1 MQKNLRISEGQLLYL
16 ANKGRVENSICGY
29 LYKRSADMAKWQ
41 QRYFVLYQNVL
52 FYFDNETSARPSGV
66 ALLEGAYCDRIIAP
80 VAIKGRE
87 TEKQYCFTITYKIE
101 GQRQYDLRSESET
114 ECNAWIDAIKRAS
127 YSKVLEQKEELEQKH
142 LHLLQIL
149 DSERQAKW
157 HYVQQT
163 EELACEVKKLKE
175 ELQKFKKEVYGNHAK
190 VDEET
195 DDLKKI
201 KKVQSFFRGW
211 LCRRRWKQIVE
222 LYIRSPH
229 AESMRKRNSIVFS
242 MVECE
247 EEYNRQLSCLV
258 TCFLRPLRM
267 AASSKKPPIT
277 HDDVNSIFL
286 NSETLLFLHQI
297 FLKGLTA
304 RLENW
309 PTLVLGDLFDM
320 LLPML
325 SIYQEYV
332 RNHHYSLQV
341 LAEYK
346 QKFEFNN
353 LLKRYEEK
361 PACEG
366 RTLETFLTYPMH
378 QVPRYIITLHELLA
392 HTPHDHVERKSLEFA
407 KSKLEELSRVM
418 HDEVSETEN
427 IRKNLAIERMIVE
440 GCDIL
445 LDVNQTFVRQGPLLQ
460 ILHDKGKSSRGRLGS
475 FSSSFK
481 ESKKEVVRQVFLFT
495 NHLLL
500 TTRASNGRLHLAKHT
515 GKVVLIDCTLIED
528 PNSDIF
534 FFDEETLLVDA
545 ERASSVDSNISLG
558 SATGANLLPF
568 QGLTD
573 RDVKPDYNGLDFR
586 LIIDSKSGPP
596 VTITLVASTLHEKAA
611 WCSDISQCIENLH
624 YSDLLNSSMS
634 ESSSVTMPQSV
645 RYIHSTQI
653 WSDPK
658 LFRDDVD
665 IKFSRTLNSCKVPQ
679 IRHASVE
686 RLLDR
691 LTDLR
696 FLSIDFLN
704 TFLLT
709 YRVFTTGQTLL
720 EALRKVYKSHEGGA
734 HSDSVGGGQLNTS
747 LTSVAAQA
755 QAEEEGVEQM
765 SSPPE
770 FTGEPP
776 EIDSRFVIKPQPEK
790 LRRISTGS
798 GKADDEESAVAGGKS
813 DSSGIYGGSS
823 SSAAS
828 SPRVSF
834 SSELRTLIPHIQP
847 HPLPS
852 QKLERAES
860 CESDDSKYEL
870 SSFLQPP
877 RRLLAP
883 IASCETLYD
892 HDVPDIP
899 AIRHHE
905 SVSPT
910 DHQQQHPQHITTG
923 IILSDGDLL
932 EESCLDYA
940 EVTDDSK
947 LLPPSIG
954 DRVGGSTSNDSLA
967 SPSSPRTIKSAV
979 SSDTLTPGT
988 PRTPGGTPRCSPLIS
1003 PFGSPKKINVPGL
1016 GLKKSSGNKLNGGS
1030 SSSSGSPKRPSTP
1043 SSRVMETSYTLDA
1056 LALSPSSSPIRIVR
1070 PRPMSSPVRI
1080 PSPLLPGTQKRA
1092 SSPGRITTSPGT
1104 LRSPTSSPKLRRAPS
1119 PISYSYSSPN
1129 IVAPMIKIRPFS
1141 GKRGSAEAESISM
1154 VSSPRSSLAQID
1166 GSPPT
1171 RAKAGTVVTSSRAS
1185 TRRSSSSAATTA
1197 FAAATA
1203 GLASCADQQ
1212 QKGIARYLSTGTDSV
1227 FYSSG
1232 CTLDARPVMKKRESV
1247 ISTAATMRVLNV
1259 LKHWVSKHQQDFESD
1274 PELKSQVVDL
1284 LEEMVVNTNL
1294 LPTEHK
1300 AAASILRTISK
1311 EPSPEKRVD
1320 LTQLLLPPTQPS
1332 KDNLDTLSALDIAE
1346 QLTYLDH
1353 QIFIAIRSE
1362 ELLSQAWM
1370 KPNKCHKAQHVL
1382 LVSKRF
1388 NEVSRLVVSEIVSRG
1403 NMQDRVA
1410 CIEKWAAIAD
1420 ICRCMHNYN
1429 GVLQI
1434 CAAFVNSS
1442 VYRLKKTWEK
1452 LSKQNRQ
1459 MIERLQN
1466 LVSSE
1471 GRFKNMRD
1479 ALHRCDPPCIP
1490 YLGMYLTD
1498 LSFIEEGTPNV
1509 TEDGLV
1515 NFSKMRMIAHVIRE
1529 IRLFQQTSYKI
1540 EHHPRVTSYLL
1551 DPSRLLDEDQ
1561 TYKAS
1566 LGIEPKQSRLSVIS
1580 TPS

>member
-1 MQKNLRISEGQLLYL
+1 MQKTIRISEGQLLYL
-16 ANKGRVENSICGY
+16 AHKARVENTMCGH
-29 LYKRSADMAKWQ
+29 LYKRSTDMGKWQ

-52 FYFDNETSARPSGV
+52 FYYENETSARPSGV
-66 ALLEGAYCDRIIAP
+66 ALLEGSYCDRIIAP
-80 VAIKGRE
+80 AAIKGRE
-87 TEKQYCFTITYKIE
+87 TEKQYAFTITYKIE
-101 GQRQYDLRSESET
+101 GQRQYDLRSESEV

-163 EELACEVKKLKE
+163 EELACEVKKLKD
-175 ELQKFKKEVYGNHAK
+175 ELQKFKKEVYGNHCK
-190 VDEET
+190 SDEET

-201 KKVQSFFRGW
+201 KKVAVSVQSFFRGW

-267 AASSKKPPIT
+267 AASSKKPPIS
-277 HDDVNSIFL
+277 HEDVNSIFL

-378 QVPRYIITLHELLA
+378 QIPRYIITLHELLA
-392 HTPHDHVERKSLEFA
+392 HTPHDHVERESLEFA

-460 ILHDKGKSSRGRLGS
+460 ILNEKGKSNRGRLGS

-495 NHLLL
+495 NHILL
-500 TTRASNGRLHLAKHT
+500 TTRASNGRLHLAKHI
-515 GKVVLIDCTLIED
+515 GKIVLLDCTLIED

-534 FFDEETLLVDA
+534 FFDEET
-545 ERASSVDSNISLG
+545 SSLDSNLSLG
-558 SATGANLLPF
+558 SQTSAANLLPL
-568 QGLTD
+568 QGLIE
-573 RDVKPDYNGLDFR
+573 REAKADYNGLDFK
-586 LIIDSKSGPP
+586 LIVDSKSGPP

-709 YRVFTTGQTLL
+709 YRVFTTGHTLL
-720 EALRKVYKSHEGGA
+720 EALKKVYKSHEGGPNNEGGVNLTNSLSSVVA
-734 HSDSVGGGQLNTS
+734 HC
-747 LTSVAAQA
+747 
-755 QAEEEGVEQM
+755 QAEEEGTEETG
-765 SSPPE
+765 SPPE

-776 EIDSRFVIKPQPEK
+776 EVDARYVIKPQVEK
-790 LRRISTGS
+790 LRRISTGCM
-798 GKADDEESAVAGGKS
+798 KQDDDDVS
-813 DSSGIYGGSS
+813 ISS
-823 SSAAS
+823 SAS
-828 SPRVSF
+828 SPRTSF
-834 SSELRTLIPHIQP
+834 STESRGSFQQQ
-847 HPLPS
+847 HPLNLA
-852 QKLERAES
+852 QKFERGES
-860 CESDDSKYEL
+860 VDSDDSRSEL
-870 SSFLQPP
+870 TSFLQPP
-877 RRLLAP
+877 KPRALLAP
-883 IASCETLYD
+883 IASCETLND
-892 HDVPDIP
+892 QDVPDIP
-899 AIRHHE
+899 SITRQE
-905 SVSPT
+905 SGSP
-910 DHQQQHPQHITTG
+910 TG
-923 IILSDGDLL
+923 IILSDFDLDD
-932 EESCLDYA
+932 ESSADYIDTA
-940 EVTDDSK
+940 DDK
-947 LLPPSIG
+947 QLLTPSMASTFA
-954 DRVGGSTSNDSLA
+954 GSISSESLV
-967 SPSSPRTIKSAV
+967 SPSSPRTITSAV

-988 PRTPGGTPRCSPLIS
+988 PRTPITPRASPLVS
-1003 PFGSPKKINVPGL
+1003 PFGSPKRVPVLGL
-1016 GLKKSSGNKLNGGS
+1016 GLKGSKING

-1043 SSRVMETSYTLDA
+1043 SRVMETSYTLDA
-1056 LALSPSSSPIRIVR
+1056 LALSPSSSPIRIIK

-1092 SSPGRITTSPGT
+1092 SSPGRITSSPA
-1104 LRSPTSSPKLRRAPS
+1104 RSPTSSPKLRRAPS

-1129 IVAPMIKIRPFS
+1129 IVAPQIKIRPFS

-1154 VSSPRSSLAQID
+1154 VSSPRSSFAQMD

-1185 TRRSSSSAATTA
+1185 KRRSSSSAATTA

-1212 QKGIARYLSTGTDSV
+1212 QKGISRYLSVGTGHPHLSIGSV
-1227 FYSSG
+1227 H
-1232 CTLDARPVMKKRESV
+1232 
-1247 ISTAATMRVLNV
+1247 TMRVIKI
-1259 LKHWVSKHQQDFESD
+1259 LKNWIFSNYEDFESD

-1284 LEEMVVNTNL
+1284 LEEMVVNSNL
-1294 LPTEHK
+1294 LPAEHK

-1320 LTQLLLPPTQPS
+1320 LTQLLMPPSSTS

-1370 KPNKCHKAQHVL
+1370 KPDKCHKAQHVL

-1388 NEVSRLVVSEIVSRG
+1388 NEVSRLVVSEIVSRS

-1452 LSKQNRQ
+1452 LSKQTKQ
-1459 MIERLQN
+1459 MIDRLQN

-1509 TEDGLV
+1509 TEEGLV

-1566 LGIEPKQSRLSVIS
+1566 LEIEPKQSRLSVIS

>member
-1 MQKNLRISEGQLLYL
+1 MQKGLRFNESQLLYL
-16 ANKGRVENSICGY
+16 AGKAKHENTICGN
-29 LYKRSADMAKWQ
+29 LYKKSSDTGKWQ
-41 QRYFVLYQNVL
+41 LRYFILYQNVL
-52 FYFDNETSARPSGV
+52 FYYENDSSIRPSGA
-66 ALLEGAYCDRIIAP
+66 ALLEGSYCDRVITPATGH
-80 VAIKGRE
+80 KGKE
-87 TEKQYCFTITYKIE
+87 GEKLHCFTITYKSE
-101 GQRQYDLRSESET
+101 GQRQYDLRSDSEG

-127 YSKVLEQKEELEQKH
+127 YSKMVEVKEELEQKH

-163 EELACEVKKLKE
+163 EELTTEVKKLKAE
-175 ELQKFKKEVYGNHAK
+175 VQKFKKEIFSNHK
-190 VDEET
+190 LSDEET
-195 DDLKKI
+195 DEIRKI
-201 KKVQSFFRGW
+201 KKVSKVQSFFRGW

-258 TCFLRPLRM
+258 TYFLRPLRM

-277 HDDVNSIFL
+277 HEDVNSIFL

-297 FLKGLTA
+297 FQKGLTA

-346 QKFEFNN
+346 QKPEFNC

-366 RTLETFLTYPMH
+366 RTLEIFLTYPMH
-378 QVPRYIITLHELLA
+378 QIPRYIITLHELLA
-392 HTPHDHVERKSLEFA
+392 HTPHEHVERRSLEFA
-407 KSKLEELSRVM
+407 KSKLEELSRIM

-460 ILHDKGKSSRGRLGS
+460 ILNEKSKSSRGRLGS

-481 ESKKEVVRQVFLFT
+481 ETKKEVVRQIFLFT
-495 NHLLL
+495 NHMLL
-500 TTRASNGRLHLAKHT
+500 TTRASSGRLHLAKHY
-515 GKVVLIDCTLIED
+515 GKIPLLDCTLVED

-534 FFDEETLLVDA
+534 FFDEDT
-545 ERASSVDSNISLG
+545 SSLDSNLSIG
-558 SATGANLLPF
+558 SQTSVSNLLP
-568 QGLTD
+568 TVCE
-573 RDVKPDYNGLDFR
+573 REAKVEYNGLDFR
-586 LIIDSKSGPP
+586 LIVDSKSGPP
-596 VTITLVASTLHEKAA
+596 ISLLLVATSLHEKAA

-645 RYIHSTQI
+645 RYIHNTQI

-679 IRHASVE
+679 IRHASVD

-709 YRVFTTGQTLL
+709 YRVFTNGQTLL
-720 EALRKVYKSHEGGA
+720 EALKKVYKNPDTGNLEAGQSAGQ
-734 HSDSVGGGQLNTS
+734 SD
-747 LTSVAAQA
+747 
-755 QAEEEGVEQM
+755 AEDG
-765 SSPPE
+765 SPPHME

-776 EIDSRFVIKPQPEK
+776 CIDSKLIIKPQAEK
-790 LRRISTGS
+790 MR
-798 GKADDEESAVAGGKS
+798 
-813 DSSGIYGGSS
+813 
-823 SSAAS
+823 
-828 SPRVSF
+828 RVSAGVVPC
-834 SSELRTLIPHIQP
+834 SGETHIEKP
-847 HPLPS
+847 VVTS
-852 QKLERAES
+852 ISFKLERTES
-860 CESDDSKYEL
+860 VDSDDSCSEL
-870 SSFLQPP
+870 SSFLQPQRP
-877 RRLLAP
+877 KLAP
-883 IASCETLYD
+883 IASCETLFD
-892 HDVPDIP
+892 SDQPDGMDVP
-899 AIRHHE
+899 AITMDE
-905 SVSPT
+905 
-910 DHQQQHPQHITTG
+910 
-923 IILSDGDLL
+923 
-932 EESCLDYA
+932 
-940 EVTDDSK
+940 
-947 LLPPSIG
+947 LPNT
-954 DRVGGSTSNDSLA
+954 VL
-967 SPSSPRTIKSAV
+967 
-979 SSDTLTPGT
+979 GT
-988 PRTPGGTPRCSPLIS
+988 
-1003 PFGSPKKINVPGL
+1003 
-1016 GLKKSSGNKLNGGS
+1016 
-1030 SSSSGSPKRPSTP
+1030 
-1043 SSRVMETSYTLDA
+1043 
-1056 LALSPSSSPIRIVR
+1056 
-1070 PRPMSSPVRI
+1070 
-1080 PSPLLPGTQKRA
+1080 
-1092 SSPGRITTSPGT
+1092 
-1104 LRSPTSSPKLRRAPS
+1104 
-1119 PISYSYSSPN
+1119 
-1129 IVAPMIKIRPFS
+1129 
-1141 GKRGSAEAESISM
+1141 RGSAEAESISM
-1154 VSSPRSSLAQID
+1154 STPRSSFAQIE
-1166 GSPPT
+1166 GSPP

-1185 TRRSSSSAATTA
+1185 KRRSSSSAATTA

-1203 GLASCADQQ
+1203 GLASCSNISAEHS
-1212 QKGIARYLSTGTDSV
+1212 KNINRYLNVGTGV
-1227 FYSSG
+1227 
-1232 CTLDARPVMKKRESV
+1232 DARPFKKRESV

-1274 PELKSQVVDL
+1274 PDLKCAVIDL
-1284 LEEMVVNTNL
+1284 LEEMVCNTNL
-1294 LPTEHK
+1294 LPAEHK
-1300 AAASILRTISK
+1300 AAASILRTITKDTSDLNI
-1311 EPSPEKRVD
+1311 VD
-1320 LTQLLLPPTQPS
+1320 LDRLLIPPMHPS
-1332 KDNLDTLSALDIAE
+1332 KDTFDTLAAMDIAE

-1353 QIFIAIRSE
+1353 QIFMGIRSE
-1362 ELLSQAWM
+1362 ELLCQAWM
-1370 KPNKCHKAQHVL
+1370 KPDKCHRAPHVL

-1388 NEVSRLVVSEIVSRG
+1388 NEVSRLVVSEIVSRS
-1403 NMQDRVA
+1403 NLQDRVT

-1452 LSKQNRQ
+1452 VPKQTKQ
-1459 MIERLQN
+1459 MIERLQT

-1498 LSFIEEGTPNV
+1498 LSFIEEGTPNF
-1509 TEDGLV
+1509 TEERLV
-1515 NFSKMRMIAHVIRE
+1515 NFSKMRMVAHVIRE
-1529 IRLFQQTSYKI
+1529 IKLFQQTSYKI

-1551 DPSRLLDEDQ
+1551 DTSRLLDEEQ
-1561 TYKAS
+1561 TYRAS
-1566 LGIEPKQSRLSVIS
+1566 LDIEPKQSRLSVVS
-1580 TPS
+1580 APS

>member
-1 MQKNLRISEGQLLYL
+1 MQKGLRFNESQLLYL
-16 ANKGRVENSICGY
+16 AGKAKHENTICGN
-29 LYKRSADMAKWQ
+29 LYKKSSDTGKWQ
-41 QRYFVLYQNVL
+41 LRYFILYQNVL
-52 FYFDNETSARPSGV
+52 FYYENDSSIRPSGA
-66 ALLEGAYCDRIIAP
+66 ALLEGSYCDRVITPATGH
-80 VAIKGRE
+80 KGKE
-87 TEKQYCFTITYKIE
+87 GEKLHCFTITYKSE
-101 GQRQYDLRSESET
+101 GQRQYDLRSDSEG

-127 YSKVLEQKEELEQKH
+127 YSKMVEVKEELEQKH

-163 EELACEVKKLKE
+163 EELTTEVKKLKAE
-175 ELQKFKKEVYGNHAK
+175 VQKFKKEIFSNHK
-190 VDEET
+190 LSDEET
-195 DDLKKI
+195 DEIRKI

-258 TCFLRPLRM
+258 TYFLRPLRM

-277 HDDVNSIFL
+277 HEDVNSIFL

-297 FLKGLTA
+297 FQKGLTA

-346 QKFEFNN
+346 QKPEFNC

-366 RTLETFLTYPMH
+366 RTLEIFLTYPMH
-378 QVPRYIITLHELLA
+378 QIPRYIITLHELLA
-392 HTPHDHVERKSLEFA
+392 HTPHEHVERRSLEFA
-407 KSKLEELSRVM
+407 KSKLEELSRIM

-460 ILHDKGKSSRGRLGS
+460 ILNEKSKSSRGRLGS

-481 ESKKEVVRQVFLFT
+481 ETKKEVVRQIFLFT
-495 NHLLL
+495 NHMLL
-500 TTRASNGRLHLAKHT
+500 TTRASSGRLHLAKHY
-515 GKVVLIDCTLIED
+515 GKIPLLDCTLVED

-534 FFDEETLLVDA
+534 FFDEDT
-545 ERASSVDSNISLG
+545 SSLDSNLSIG
-558 SATGANLLPF
+558 SQTSVSNLLP
-568 QGLTD
+568 TVCE
-573 RDVKPDYNGLDFR
+573 REAKVEYNGLDFR
-586 LIIDSKSGPP
+586 LIVDSKSGPP
-596 VTITLVASTLHEKAA
+596 ISLLLVATSLHEKAA

-645 RYIHSTQI
+645 RYIHNTQI

-679 IRHASVE
+679 IRHASVD

-709 YRVFTTGQTLL
+709 YRVFTNGQTLL
-720 EALRKVYKSHEGGA
+720 EALKKVYKNPDTGNLEAGQSAGQ
-734 HSDSVGGGQLNTS
+734 SD
-747 LTSVAAQA
+747 
-755 QAEEEGVEQM
+755 AEDG
-765 SSPPE
+765 SPPHME

-776 EIDSRFVIKPQPEK
+776 CIDSKLIIKPQAEK
-790 LRRISTGS
+790 MR
-798 GKADDEESAVAGGKS
+798 
-813 DSSGIYGGSS
+813 
-823 SSAAS
+823 
-828 SPRVSF
+828 RVSAGVVPC
-834 SSELRTLIPHIQP
+834 SGETHIEKP
-847 HPLPS
+847 VVTS
-852 QKLERAES
+852 ISFKLERTES
-860 CESDDSKYEL
+860 VDSDDSCSEL
-870 SSFLQPP
+870 SSFLQPQRP
-877 RRLLAP
+877 KLAP
-883 IASCETLYD
+883 IASCETLFD
-892 HDVPDIP
+892 SDQPDGMDVP
-899 AIRHHE
+899 AITMDE
-905 SVSPT
+905 LPN
-910 DHQQQHPQHITTG
+910 TG
-923 IILSDGDLL
+923 ITLSDFSTG
-932 EESCLDYA
+932 ESSSDAC
-940 EVTDDSK
+940 DDSTGEGK
-947 LLPPSIG
+947 LHPTSAKVMTSSSSSSEVVL
-954 DRVGGSTSNDSLA
+954 GSASAA
-967 SPSSPRTIKSAV
+967 SPNTLSSAA

-988 PRTPGGTPRCSPLIS
+988 PRASPIPSPVEGHKKAMSGQVDGSQSTPKKRASTPGRIT
-1003 PFGSPKKINVPGL
+1003 
-1016 GLKKSSGNKLNGGS
+1016 
-1030 SSSSGSPKRPSTP
+1030 
-1043 SSRVMETSYTLDA
+1043 ETSCNMDA
-1056 LALSPSSSPIRIVR
+1056 LALSPTT
-1070 PRPMSSPVRI
+1070 SPVR
-1080 PSPLLPGTQKRA
+1080 LLHLL
-1092 SSPGRITTSPGT
+1092 SSPGRPSSSPVKSLSPRTPSPIRRVSSPAKVTST
-1104 LRSPTSSPKLRRAPS
+1104 MRSPTSSPKLRRAPS

-1129 IVAPMIKIRPFS
+1129 MVTPQIKIRPFL
-1141 GKRGSAEAESISM
+1141 GTRGSAEAESISM
-1154 VSSPRSSLAQID
+1154 STPRSSFAQIE
-1166 GSPPT
+1166 GSPP

-1185 TRRSSSSAATTA
+1185 KRRSSSSAATTA

-1203 GLASCADQQ
+1203 GLASCSNISAEHS
-1212 QKGIARYLSTGTDSV
+1212 KNINRYLNVGTGV
-1227 FYSSG
+1227 
-1232 CTLDARPVMKKRESV
+1232 DARPFKKRESV

-1274 PELKSQVVDL
+1274 PDLKCAVIDL
-1284 LEEMVVNTNL
+1284 LEEMVCNTNL
-1294 LPTEHK
+1294 LPAEHK
-1300 AAASILRTISK
+1300 AAASILRTITKDTSDLNI
-1311 EPSPEKRVD
+1311 VD
-1320 LTQLLLPPTQPS
+1320 LDRLLIPPMHPS
-1332 KDNLDTLSALDIAE
+1332 KDTFDTLAAMDIAE

-1353 QIFIAIRSE
+1353 QIFMGIRSE
-1362 ELLSQAWM
+1362 ELLCQAWM
-1370 KPNKCHKAQHVL
+1370 KPDKCHRAPHVL

-1388 NEVSRLVVSEIVSRG
+1388 NEVSRLVVSEIVSRS
-1403 NMQDRVA
+1403 NLQDRVT

-1452 LSKQNRQ
+1452 VPKQTKQ
-1459 MIERLQN
+1459 MIERLQT

-1498 LSFIEEGTPNV
+1498 LSFIEEGTPNF
-1509 TEDGLV
+1509 TEERLV
-1515 NFSKMRMIAHVIRE
+1515 NFSKMRMVAHVIRE
-1529 IRLFQQTSYKI
+1529 IKLFQQTSYKI

-1551 DPSRLLDEDQ
+1551 DTSRLLDEEQ
-1561 TYKAS
+1561 TYRAS
-1566 LGIEPKQSRLSVIS
+1566 LDIEPKQSRLSVVS
-1580 TPS
+1580 APS

>member
-1 MQKNLRISEGQLLYL
+1 MQKGIRFNEGQLLYL
-16 ANKGRVENSICGY
+16 ASKARHENSMNGF
-29 LYKRSADMAKWQ
+29 LFKKSSDTGKWQ
-41 QRYFVLYQNVL
+41 QRHFVLYQNVL
-52 FYFDNETSARPSGV
+52 FYFENDSVVRPSGV
-66 ALLEGAYCDRIIAP
+66 ALLEGSYCERLVTP
-80 VAIKGRE
+80 VVVHKGKD
-87 TEKQYCFTITYKIE
+87 TEKQYCFTITYKSE
-101 GQRQYDLRSESET
+101 GQRQYDLRSESESD
-114 ECNAWIDAIKRAS
+114 CKAWIDAIQRAS
-127 YSKVLEQKEELEQKH
+127 YGKVLEQKEELEQKH

-163 EELACEVKKLKE
+163 EELAAEVKKLKA
-175 ELQKFKKEVYGNHAK
+175 ELQKFQKESGSNLQVN
-190 VDEET
+190 EET
-195 DDLKKI
+195 DEIKKI

-267 AASSKKPPIT
+267 AASSKKPPIS
-277 HDDVNSIFL
+277 HEDVNSIFL

-346 QKFEFNN
+346 QRPEFNN
-353 LLKRYEEK
+353 LLRRYEEK

-378 QVPRYIITLHELLA
+378 QIPRYIITLHELLA
-392 HTPHDHVERKSLEFA
+392 HTPHEHVERRSLEFA
-407 KSKLEELSRVM
+407 KGKLEELSRVM

-427 IRKNLAIERMIVE
+427 IRKNLSIERMIVE

-460 ILHDKGKSSRGRLGS
+460 VIHERGKSSRGRLGS

-481 ESKKEVVRQVFLFT
+481 ESKKEVVRQIFLFT
-495 NHLLL
+495 NHILL
-500 TTRASNGRLHLAKHT
+500 TVRASNGRLHLAKIC
-515 GKVVLIDCTLIED
+515 GKIPLTDCTLVED
-528 PNSDIF
+528 PSSDVF
-534 FFDEETLLVDA
+534 FFDEET
-545 ERASSVDSNISLG
+545 SSLDSNLSLG
-558 SATGANLLPF
+558 SQSSVSNLLPAPPPSWE
-568 QGLTD
+568 QS
-573 RDVKPDYNGLDFR
+573 RAVDYNGLDFR
-586 LIIDSKSGPP
+586 LIVDSKSGPP
-596 VTITLVASTLHEKAA
+596 TTVSLVASTLHEKSA
-611 WCSDISQCIENLH
+611 WCSDISQCIENLL

-645 RYIHSTQI
+645 R
-653 WSDPK
+653 SDPK

-686 RLLDR
+686 RLLER

-709 YRVFTTGQTLL
+709 YRVFTTGHTLL
-720 EALRKVYKSHEGGA
+720 ESLKKVYKNPDTGNQETGA
-734 HSDSVGGGQLNTS
+734 MCLNDIES
-747 LTSVAAQA
+747 
-755 QAEEEGVEQM
+755 G
-765 SSPPE
+765 SPPHTE
-770 FTGEPP
+770 FTNEPP
-776 EIDSRFVIKPQPEK
+776 DTKLVIKPHAEK
-790 LRRISTGS
+790 LHRISTGCMTEVLPAALQMKDPARDIA
-798 GKADDEESAVAGGKS
+798 GYMAHADVDRISPAAISFRYDRSES
-813 DSSGIYGGSS
+813 
-823 SSAAS
+823 
-828 SPRVSF
+828 
-834 SSELRTLIPHIQP
+834 L
-847 HPLPS
+847 
-852 QKLERAES
+852 
-860 CESDDSKYEL
+860 ESDDSRSEL
-870 SSFLQPP
+870 ANYLSPP
-877 RRLLAP
+877 KCKLAP
-883 IASCETLYD
+883 IASCETLCD
-892 HDVPDIP
+892 SDVVDVP
-899 AIRHHE
+899 AI
-905 SVSPT
+905 T
-910 DHQQQHPQHITTG
+910 
-923 IILSDGDLL
+923 
-932 EESCLDYA
+932 
-940 EVTDDSK
+940 TDDSSSSGILLSDFDIGESTPDTCDSSDSEGK
-947 LLPPSIG
+947 LAPPTKVCGMVLTDNLIAAPI
-954 DRVGGSTSNDSLA
+954 TSPNTV
-967 SPSSPRTIKSAV
+967 SSAA

-988 PRTPGGTPRCSPLIS
+988 PRVSPIPSL
-1003 PFGSPKKINVPGL
+1003 FGSPKKATLVYSINDRQ
-1016 GLKKSSGNKLNGGS
+1016 SSPQRVVS
-1030 SSSSGSPKRPSTP
+1030 SPCKVTDSSFN
-1043 SSRVMETSYTLDA
+1043 LDA
-1056 LALSPSSSPIRIVR
+1056 LTLSPCSSPVR
-1070 PRPMSSPVRI
+1070 RPASSSPVRI
-1080 PSPLLPGTQKRA
+1080 PSPLDCIKHGKSHSQGP
-1092 SSPGRITTSPGT
+1092 SPCLSP
-1104 LRSPTSSPKLRRAPS
+1104 SASPKLRRAPS
-1119 PISYSYSSPN
+1119 PISYSNSSPN
-1129 IVAPMIKIRPFS
+1129 IAPQIKIRPFS
-1141 GKRGSAEAESISM
+1141 GKRGSAEAESINIST
-1154 VSSPRSSLAQID
+1154 PRGSLAQIE
-1166 GSPPT
+1166 GSPPQ
-1171 RAKAGTVVTSSRAS
+1171 AKAGTVVTSSRAS
-1185 TRRSSSSAATTA
+1185 KRRSSSSAATTA

-1203 GLASCADQQ
+1203 GLASCPVSSAADDQR
-1212 QKGIARYLSTGTDSV
+1212 GINRYLSV
-1227 FYSSG
+1227 VSG
-1232 CTLDARPVMKKRESV
+1232 VDPHSPKKRESV
-1247 ISTAATMRVLNV
+1247 IFTAATMRVLNV

-1274 PELKSQVVDL
+1274 LTLKSSVMEL
-1284 LEEMVVNTNL
+1284 LDEMLNNSNL

-1300 AAASILRTISK
+1300 AAGSILRTITRDTSTMSL
-1311 EPSPEKRVD
+1311 ED
-1320 LTQLLLPPTQPS
+1320 LNKLLAPPVVPS
-1332 KDNLDTLSALDIAE
+1332 KDNFDTLSALDIAE

-1353 QIFIAIRSE
+1353 KIFMSINSE

-1370 KPNKCHKAQHVL
+1370 KPDKSNKAVHVL

-1388 NEVSRLVVSEIVSRG
+1388 NEVSRQVVSEIVRRP
-1403 NMQDRVA
+1403 NLQERVS

-1442 VYRLKKTWEK
+1442 VYRLKKTWER
-1452 LSKQNRQ
+1452 LSKQTKQ
-1459 MIERLQN
+1459 MIEKLQV

-1471 GRFKNMRD
+1471 GRFKNMRE

-1498 LSFIEEGTPNV
+1498 LSFIEEGTPNF

-1529 IRLFQQTSYKI
+1529 IRLFQQTWYRI
-1540 EHHPRVTSYLL
+1540 EHHSRVTNYLL
-1551 DPSRLLDEDQ
+1551 DPLNLLDEEQ

-1566 LGIEPKQSRLSVIS
+1566 LGIEPKQSRLSVVS
-1580 TPS
+1580 APQ

>member
-175 ELQKFKKEVYGNHAK
+175 EVCFLLQKFKKEVYGNHAK

-534 FFDEETLLVDA
+534 FFDEESKLFT
-545 ERASSVDSNISLG
+545 
-558 SATGANLLPF
+558 T
-568 QGLTD
+568 
-573 RDVKPDYNGLDFR
+573 PDYNGLDFR

-611 WCSDISQCIENLH
+611 WCSDISQVGLPFFHQAKLIGMRL
-624 YSDLLNSSMS
+624 
-634 ESSSVTMPQSV
+634 
-645 RYIHSTQI
+645 
-653 WSDPK
+653 SDPK

-709 YRVFTTGQTLL
+709 YRVFTTGHTLL
-720 EALRKVYKSHEGGA
+720 EALRKVYKSHEGGGVVT
-734 HSDSVGGGQLNTS
+734 SQLNTS
-747 LTSVAAQA
+747 LTSVATQA
-755 QAEEEGVEQM
+755 QAEEEGGEQM

-776 EIDSRFVIKPQPEK
+776 EIDSRFVIKPQEK
-790 LRRISTGS
+790 KNI
-798 GKADDEESAVAGGKS
+798 V
-813 DSSGIYGGSS
+813 
-823 SSAAS
+823 
-828 SPRVSF
+828 F
-834 SSELRTLIPHIQP
+834 SILHAQTV
-847 HPLPS
+847 
-852 QKLERAES
+852 ERAES

-905 SVSPT
+905 STSPT
-910 DHQQQHPQHITTG
+910 DHHQQQQQQHPQHMTTG

-940 EVTDDSK
+940 EVADDSK

-1003 PFGSPKKINVPGL
+1003 PFGSPKKINLPGL
-1016 GLKKSSGNKLNGGS
+1016 G
-1030 SSSSGSPKRPSTP
+1030 
-1043 SSRVMETSYTLDA
+1043 
-1056 LALSPSSSPIRIVR
+1056 
-1070 PRPMSSPVRI
+1070 
-1080 PSPLLPGTQKRA
+1080 
-1092 SSPGRITTSPGT
+1092 
-1104 LRSPTSSPKLRRAPS
+1104 
-1119 PISYSYSSPN
+1119 
-1129 IVAPMIKIRPFS
+1129 
-1141 GKRGSAEAESISM
+1141 
-1154 VSSPRSSLAQID
+1154 
-1166 GSPPT
+1166 
-1171 RAKAGTVVTSSRAS
+1171 
-1185 TRRSSSSAATTA
+1185 
-1197 FAAATA
+1197 
-1203 GLASCADQQ
+1203 
-1212 QKGIARYLSTGTDSV
+1212 
-1227 FYSSG
+1227 
-1232 CTLDARPVMKKRESV
+1232 TLDARPVMKKRESV

-1353 QIFIAIRSE
+1353 QIFMAIRSE

-1388 NEVSRLVVSEIVSRG
+1388 NEVSRLVVSEIVNRG

-1509 TEDGLV
+1509 TEEGLV

-1551 DPSRLLDEDQ
+1551 DPRRLLDEDQ

>member
-1 MQKNLRISEGQLLYL
+1 
-16 ANKGRVENSICGY
+16 
-29 LYKRSADMAKWQ
+29 
-41 QRYFVLYQNVL
+41 
-52 FYFDNETSARPSGV
+52 
-66 ALLEGAYCDRIIAP
+66 
-80 VAIKGRE
+80 
-87 TEKQYCFTITYKIE
+87 QYAFTITYKIE
-101 GQRQYDLRSESET
+101 GQRQYDLRSDSEA

-175 ELQKFKKEVYGNHAK
+175 EVCLQKFKKEVYGNHCK

-267 AASSKKPPIT
+267 AASSKKPPIS
-277 HDDVNSIFL
+277 HEDVNSIFL

-378 QVPRYIITLHELLA
+378 QIPRYIITLHELLA
-392 HTPHDHVERKSLEFA
+392 HTPHDHVERESLEFA
-407 KSKLEELSRVM
+407 KSKLEELSRIM

-460 ILHDKGKSSRGRLGS
+460 ILNEKGKSNRGRLGS

-495 NHLLL
+495 NHILL
-500 TTRASNGRLHLAKHT
+500 TTRASNGRLHLAKHI
-515 GKVVLIDCTLIED
+515 GKIVLLDCTLIED

-534 FFDEETLLVDA
+534 FFDEET
-545 ERASSVDSNISLG
+545 SSLDSNLSLG
-558 SATGANLLPF
+558 SQTSAANLLPL
-568 QGLTD
+568 QGLTE
-573 RDVKPDYNGLDFR
+573 KEPKAEYNGLDFR

-596 VTITLVASTLHEKAA
+596 ITITLVASTLHEKAA

-645 RYIHSTQI
+645 R
-653 WSDPK
+653 SDPK

-709 YRVFTTGQTLL
+709 YRVFTTGHTLL
-720 EALRKVYKSHEGGA
+720 EALKKVYKSHEGGA
-734 HSDSVGGGQLNTS
+734 NHESGANLTNS
-747 LTSVAAQA
+747 LTSVAAHC
-755 QAEEEGVEQM
+755 QAEEEAAEEAG
-765 SSPPE
+765 SPPE

-776 EIDSRFVIKPQPEK
+776 DVDARFVIKPQAEK
-790 LRRISTGS
+790 LRRISTGCMRQD
-798 GKADDEESAVAGGKS
+798 DDETSI
-813 DSSGIYGGSS
+813 SSCT
-823 SSAAS
+823 S
-828 SPRVSF
+828 SPRASF
-834 SSELRTLIPHIQP
+834 S
-847 HPLPS
+847 
-852 QKLERAES
+852 AES
-860 CESDDSKYEL
+860 RGSFQQHALSNLAQKFERGESVDSDDSRSEL
-870 SSFLQPP
+870 TSFLQPP
-877 RRLLAP
+877 KPRGLLAP
-883 IASCETLYD
+883 IASCETLND
-892 HDVPDIP
+892 QDVPDIP
-899 AIRHHE
+899 SIIRQE
-905 SVSPT
+905 SGSPT
-910 DHQQQHPQHITTG
+910 NTTG
-923 IILSDGDLL
+923 IILSDFDF
-932 EESCLDYA
+932 D
-940 EVTDDSK
+940 DDSSGFVEVADDRQ
-947 LLPPSIG
+947 LLAPSMVSNF
-954 DRVGGSTSNDSLA
+954 VGSISSESLV
-967 SPSSPRTIKSAV
+967 SPSSPRTITSAV

-988 PRTPGGTPRCSPLIS
+988 PRTPVTPRASPIVS
-1003 PFGSPKKINVPGL
+1003 PFGSPKRVPVLAL
-1016 GLKKSSGNKLNGGS
+1016 GLKASKFNGS
-1030 SSSSGSPKRPSTP
+1030 SSQGSPKRPSTP
-1043 SSRVMETSYTLDA
+1043 SRVMETSYTLDA
-1056 LALSPSSSPIRIVR
+1056 LALSPSSSPIRIIK

-1092 SSPGRITTSPGT
+1092 SSPGRITSSPA
-1104 LRSPTSSPKLRRAPS
+1104 RSPTSSPKLRRAPS

-1129 IVAPMIKIRPFS
+1129 IVAPQIKIRPFS

-1154 VSSPRSSLAQID
+1154 VSTPRSSFAQMD

-1185 TRRSSSSAATTA
+1185 KRRSSSSAATTA

-1212 QKGIARYLSTGTDSV
+1212 QKGISRYLSVGTGQTNSCI
-1227 FYSSG
+1227 SIGSAH
-1232 CTLDARPVMKKRESV
+1232 TLRV
-1247 ISTAATMRVLNV
+1247 IKI
-1259 LKHWVSKHQQDFESD
+1259 LKNWIFSNYEDFESD
-1274 PELKSQVVDL
+1274 PDLKAQVVDL
-1284 LEEMVVNTNL
+1284 LEEMVVNSNL
-1294 LPTEHK
+1294 LPAEHK

-1320 LTQLLLPPTQPS
+1320 LTQLIMPPTSPS

-1370 KPNKCHKAQHVL
+1370 KPDKCHKAQHVL

-1388 NEVSRLVVSEIVSRG
+1388 NEVSRLVVSEIVSRS

-1442 VYRLKKTWEK
+1442 VYRLKKTLEK
-1452 LSKQNRQ
+1452 LSKQTKQ
-1459 MIERLQN
+1459 MIDRLQN

-1498 LSFIEEGTPNV
+1498 LSFIEEGTPNI

-1540 EHHPRVTSYLL
+1540 EHHPRVS
-1551 DPSRLLDEDQ
+1551 
-1561 TYKAS
+1561 
-1566 LGIEPKQSRLSVIS
+1566 
-1580 TPS
+1580 

>member
-1 MQKNLRISEGQLLYL
+1 MQKNIRISEGQLLYL
-16 ANKGRVENSICGY
+16 ANKARVENTMCGY
-29 LYKRSADMAKWQ
+29 LYKRSTDLGKWQ

-52 FYFDNETSARPSGV
+52 FYYENENSTRPSGV
-66 ALLEGAYCDRIIAP
+66 ALLEGSYCDRIIAP
-80 VAIKGRE
+80 AAMKGRE
-87 TEKQYCFTITYKIE
+87 TDKQYAFTITYKIE
-101 GQRQYDLRSESET
+101 GQRQYDLRSESEV

-175 ELQKFKKEVYGNHAK
+175 ELQKFKKEVYGNHCK

-201 KKVQSFFRGW
+201 KKVAVSVQSFFRGW

-267 AASSKKPPIT
+267 AASSKKPPIS
-277 HDDVNSIFL
+277 HEDVNSIFL

-378 QVPRYIITLHELLA
+378 QIPRYIITLHELLA
-392 HTPHDHVERKSLEFA
+392 HTPHDHVERESLEFA

-460 ILHDKGKSSRGRLGS
+460 ILNEKGKSNRGRLGS

-495 NHLLL
+495 NHILL
-500 TTRASNGRLHLAKHT
+500 TTRASNGRLHLAKHI
-515 GKVVLIDCTLIED
+515 GKIVLLDCTLIED

-534 FFDEETLLVDA
+534 FFDEET
-545 ERASSVDSNISLG
+545 SSLDSNLSLG
-558 SATGANLLPF
+558 SQTSAANLLPL
-568 QGLTD
+568 QGLSE
-573 RDVKPDYNGLDFR
+573 KESKADYNGLDFR
-586 LIIDSKSGPP
+586 LIVDSKSGPP

-709 YRVFTTGQTLL
+709 YRVFTTGHTLL
-720 EALRKVYKSHEGGA
+720 EALKKVYKSHEGGA
-734 HSDSVGGGQLNTS
+734 NHESGANLTNS
-747 LTSVAAQA
+747 LTSVAAHCQT
-755 QAEEEGVEQM
+755 EEETAEDVG
-765 SSPPE
+765 SPPE

-776 EIDSRFVIKPQPEK
+776 EVDARFVIKPQAEK
-790 LRRISTGS
+790 MRRISTGCMRQ
-798 GKADDEESAVAGGKS
+798 DDDDVSV
-813 DSSGIYGGSS
+813 SS
-823 SSAAS
+823 STS
-828 SPRVSF
+828 SPRASF
-834 SSELRTLIPHIQP
+834 STESSRSSFQQQ
-847 HPLPS
+847 HPLTNLT
-852 QKLERAES
+852 QKFERGES
-860 CESDDSKYEL
+860 VDSDDSRSEL
-870 SSFLQPP
+870 TSFLQPP
-877 RRLLAP
+877 KPRALLAP
-883 IASCETLYD
+883 IASCETLND
-892 HDVPDIP
+892 QDIPDIP
-899 AIRHHE
+899 SITRQE
-905 SVSPT
+905 SGSP
-910 DHQQQHPQHITTG
+910 TG
-923 IILSDGDLL
+923 IILSDFDLDD
-932 EESCLDYA
+932 ESSADY
-940 EVTDDSK
+940 VDTDDDK
-947 LLPPSIG
+947 QLLTPSMASTFA
-954 DRVGGSTSNDSLA
+954 GSLSSESLV
-967 SPSSPRTIKSAV
+967 SPSSPRTITSAV

-988 PRTPGGTPRCSPLIS
+988 PKTPVTPRVS
-1003 PFGSPKKINVPGL
+1003 PFGSPKRVPVLGL
-1016 GLKKSSGNKLNGGS
+1016 GLKSGKLNGNS
-1030 SSSSGSPKRPSTP
+1030 ASGSPKRPSTP
-1043 SSRVMETSYTLDA
+1043 SRVMETSYTLDA
-1056 LALSPSSSPIRIVR
+1056 LALSPSSSPIRIIK

-1092 SSPGRITTSPGT
+1092 SSPGRITSSPV
-1104 LRSPTSSPKLRRAPS
+1104 RSPTSSPKLRRAPS

-1129 IVAPMIKIRPFS
+1129 IVAPQIKIRPFS

-1154 VSSPRSSLAQID
+1154 LSTPRSSFAQVD

-1185 TRRSSSSAATTA
+1185 KRRSSSSAATTA

-1212 QKGIARYLSTGTDSV
+1212 QKGISRYLSVGTG
-1227 FYSSG
+1227 
-1232 CTLDARPVMKKRESV
+1232 TLDARPVMKKRESV

-1274 PELKSQVVDL
+1274 PDLKQQVIDL
-1284 LEEMVVNTNL
+1284 LDEMVVNSNL
-1294 LPTEHK
+1294 LPAEHK

-1311 EPSPEKRVD
+1311 EPSPDKKVD
-1320 LTQLLLPPTQPS
+1320 LTQLLLPPASPS

-1370 KPNKCHKAQHVL
+1370 KPDKCHKAQHVL

-1388 NEVSRLVVSEIVSRG
+1388 NEVSRLVVSEIVSRS

-1434 CAAFVNSS
+1434 CAALVNSS

-1452 LSKQNRQ
+1452 LSKQTKQ
-1459 MIERLQN
+1459 MIDRLQT

-1498 LSFIEEGTPNV
+1498 LSFIEEGTPNT

-1540 EHHPRVTSYLL
+1540 EHHSRVTSYLL
-1551 DPSRLLDEDQ
+1551 DPSRLLDDDQ

-1566 LGIEPKQSRLSVIS
+1566 LEIEPKQSRLSVIS